1 MREQSD
7 HTNELAM
14 SRPLRLPPFP
24 DPVNEVAARLVAG
37 GVATVAALAV
47 ATGWHWLAVPLA
59 YGFVARALNGPRFS
73 PWALLVTRVLVPRLP
88 AAERPVPGPPK
99 RFAQAIGAALTTVA
113 AGAWLAA
120 GTNLVTAGLLAAVVG
135 AATLEAAF
143 ALCIGCR
150 LFAVLVRLGW
160 LPATV
165 CEACADITRR
175 PGATPLVVVADG
187 PSASGAR
194 ERAA

>member
-1 MREQSD
+1 
-7 HTNELAM
+7 M
-14 SRPLRLPPFP
+14 SGRIRLPSFP

-37 GVATVAALAV
+37 GVAAVAALAV
-47 ATGWHWLAVPLA
+47 ATDWHWLALPLA

-73 PWALLVTRVLVPRLP
+73 PWARLVTRVLVPRL
-88 AAERPVPGPPK
+88 AVAERPVPGTPK

-120 GTNLVTAGLLAAVVG
+120 GTNLVSAGLLAAVVG

-143 ALCIGCR
+143 AFCIGCR
-150 LFAVLVRLGW
+150 LFAALVRLGW

-175 PGATPLVVVADG
+175 PGVAPATSTAPTRTVSTAPAG
-187 PSASGAR
+187 GAR
-194 ERAA
+194 GRVA